1 MYYGGKI
8 KQRKGIAMLGLEEEC
23 LYEKATFLQTPSPP
37 LESGPVL
44 VNGLQP
50 KNAVKVTLCNF

>member
-1 MYYGGKI
+1 
-8 KQRKGIAMLGLEEEC
+8 MLGLEEEC